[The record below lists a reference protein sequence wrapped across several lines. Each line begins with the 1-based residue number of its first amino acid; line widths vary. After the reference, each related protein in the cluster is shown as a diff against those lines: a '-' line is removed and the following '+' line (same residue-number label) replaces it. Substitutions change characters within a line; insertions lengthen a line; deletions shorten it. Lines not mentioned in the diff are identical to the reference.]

1 MKVEVP
7 TPECQSSFY
16 SVAQGAE
23 PFLPKT
29 LKGENEDE
37 VSL

>member
-1 MKVEVP
+1 M
-7 TPECQSSFY
+7 PEFILQCST
-16 SVAQGAE
+16 GGRT
-23 PFLPKT
+23 FLTKT